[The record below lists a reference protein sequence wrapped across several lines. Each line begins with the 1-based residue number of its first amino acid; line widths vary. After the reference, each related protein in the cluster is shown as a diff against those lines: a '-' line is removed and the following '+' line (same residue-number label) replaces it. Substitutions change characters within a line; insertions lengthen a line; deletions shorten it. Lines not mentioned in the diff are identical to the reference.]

1 MPGFNIGRILNG
13 CNIKFGNDSKNII
26 SNTIETARTN
36 RFELSLSIPIN
47 NARINK
53 TVFSDKIV
61 TLSCQSITRPI
72 IEIEKEV
79 VYNGADY
86 INVPLRAKYSPVN
99 VVFYEIL
106 SGSDPTNEIN
116 ATASDIV
123 FWWTQ
128 GAWNRRSS
136 RTTYPESRRTT
147 ASISM
152 LTGIGTLAWKYTL
165 YRCWPETITPT
176 ILDYE
181 NGSISKIE
189 LSLVYDKFMEGYSS
203 ELTPS
208 DKMGPN

>member
-1 MPGFNIGRILNG
+1 MPGFNIGSTLNG
-13 CNIKFGNDSKNII
+13 CSIKFGDDSKNII
-26 SNTIETARTN
+26 SNAIETARTN
-36 RFELSLSIPIN
+36 RFELSLSIPIK
-47 NARINK
+47 NARTNK
-53 TVFSDKIV
+53 IVFSDNIV

-72 IEIEKEV
+72 VEIEKEV

-106 SGSDPTNEIN
+106 SGKIPNEIN

-123 FWWTQ
+123 SWWAL
-128 GAWNRRSS
+128 GAWNRKSS

-152 LTGIGTLAWKYTL
+152 LTGIGTLVWKYTL
-165 YRCWPETITPT
+165 HRCWPETITPT

-189 LSLVYDKFMEGYSS
+189 LSLVYDKFMEDYLP